1 MKIALDNQIFS
12 LQDRGGISRYFCELG
27 SALISAG
34 DDVGIASILHR
45 NLHLDECEALANSGM
60 VLRGRAGAIAS
71 SLATFVSVLSEAS
84 IARMKPDVIHLTY
97 YKPPVRRRHGNPV
110 LVTVHD
116 MIPEIYPDMTSR
128 KDPAVLWKKEAV
140 LAADHIICVSHNTK
154 KELLEHL
161 KLCESKIS
169 VVHHGVRPF
178 AGSIPGRPHSRPY
191 VLYVGNRD
199 GYKNFSA
206 LIKAVGARKILREA
220 FDVVALGG
228 PVFSQDERTEIS
240 RARVQAHR
248 YAGGDDAL
256 LAAFYRHAAAFIY
269 PSLHE
274 GFGLPP
280 LEAMAHLCPVIASS
294 ESSIPEV
301 LGDAAMPTDPR
312 DVDAMADAIDSVLH
326 SPGISTALVQRGTER
341 VRSFTWEKCA
351 RETRAAY
358 LAAIAQ

>member
-34 DDVGIASILHR
+34 DEVGIASILHR
-45 NLHLDECEALANSGM
+45 NLHLKECKVLTDSGT
-60 VLRGRAGAIAS
+60 VLLGRAGVIAS
-71 SLATFVSVLSEAS
+71 SLAPFLSVLSEVS
-84 IARMKPDVIHLTY
+84 IARMKPDVLHLTY
-97 YKPPVRRRHGNPV
+97 YKPPVRRRHGHPV

-116 MIPEIYPDMTSR
+116 MTPEMYPGMTSR
-128 KDPAVLWKKEAV
+128 KDPAVLWKKDAV

-154 KELLEHL
+154 RELLDHL
-161 KLCESKIS
+161 KLSESKIS

-178 AGSIPGRPHSRPY
+178 TGAIPGRPHSSPY
-191 VLYVGNRD
+191 VLYVGKRD
-199 GYKNFSA
+199 GYKNFST
-206 LIKAVGARKILREA
+206 LIKAIGARKFLREA

-228 PVFSQDERTEIS
+228 PGFSQEERTEIS
-240 RARVQAHR
+240 RADVQAYR

-274 GFGLPP
+274 GFGMPP

-301 LGDAAMPTDPR
+301 LGDAAMQADPR
-312 DVDAMADAIDSVLH
+312 DVDAMADAIDFVLH
-326 SPGISTALVQRGTER
+326 STSVSTALVQRGIER
-341 VRSFTWEKCA
+341 ASNFTWEKCA
-351 RETRAAY
+351 KETRAAY
-358 LAAIAQ
+358 IAAMA